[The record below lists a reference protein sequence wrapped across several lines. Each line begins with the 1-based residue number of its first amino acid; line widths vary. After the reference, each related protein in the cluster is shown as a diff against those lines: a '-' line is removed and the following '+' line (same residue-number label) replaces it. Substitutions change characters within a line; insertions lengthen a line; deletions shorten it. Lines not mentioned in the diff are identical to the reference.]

1 MDIDQFKTWLL
12 TVKRR
17 LDHIDIPDDQ
27 YNKTEF
33 DLYDKVYISED
44 FFKTLI
50 VEDENDGQIRLQME
64 FNYDR
69 NEETEKDIRLEEDC

>member
-1 MDIDQFKTWLL
+1 MMDINEFKTWLL
-12 TVKRR
+12 AIKRR
-17 LDHIDIPDDQ
+17 LDHIDVPD
-27 YNKTEF
+27 NEF
-33 DLYDKVYISED
+33 DSYDKVYIPED
-44 FFKTLI
+44 LFKTLI